1 MAVTSCENA
10 NDTIIAY
17 YKIRLYVLYTKTNV
31 TYFKNASHSQWPW
44 IKTYCPNKKKKS
56 LSFMSTY

>member
-17 YKIRLYVLYTKTNV
+17 YNNRLYVLYTETNV
-31 TYFKNASHSQWPW
+31 TYFKKAFHSQWPW
-44 IKTYCPNKKKKS
+44 IKSYTVQTENYKVS
-56 LSFMSTY
+56 

>member
-17 YKIRLYVLYTKTNV
+17 YNNRLYVLYTETNV
-31 TYFKNASHSQWPW
+31 TYLKNAFHSEWPW
-44 IKTYCPNKKKKS
+44 IKSHTVQTENHKVS
-56 LSFMSTY
+56 

>member
-17 YKIRLYVLYTKTNV
+17 YNNRLYVLDTETNV
-31 TYFKNASHSQWPW
+31 TNFKNAFHSHWPW
-44 IKTYCPNKKKKS
+44 IKSHTVQTENH
-56 LSFMSTY
+56 SFMST

>member
-17 YKIRLYVLYTKTNV
+17 YNNRLYVLYTETNV
-31 TYFKNASHSQWPW
+31 TYFKNEFLSHGHG
-44 IKTYCPNKKKKS
+44 
-56 LSFMSTY
+56 

>member
-17 YKIRLYVLYTKTNV
+17 DNNCLYVLYTKTNV
-31 TYFKNASHSQWPW
+31 TYFKNAFQTENHKVS
-44 IKTYCPNKKKKS
+44 
-56 LSFMSTY
+56 